1 MFVGL
6 QKISHNYR
14 RPTNLQEADVFSH
27 VCLSMEGR
35 GTEGISCDHHPW
47 CIVPHCTGNPLVP
60 APSSRYRTLPQVWIW
75 GGPGGLGPL
84 DPRFWGPKI
93 EHFWALFNFSTIF
106 FASLHLAYYFFNIL
120 LFHSSNSK
128 IFQPCYAHH
137 MISHLQVFVF
147 GLSFIHLGHLV
158 YT

>member
-1 MFVGL
+1 MFVGW

-27 VCLSMEGR
+27 VCLFMEGR
-35 GTEGISCDHHPW
+35 GAEGVSCDHHPW

-75 GGPGGLGPL
+75 GVLGAWAPL

-106 FASLHLAYYFFNIL
+106 LPHFTWHIISLIFCFFIVQIQKFSSLAMLVIWFLTYKS
-120 LFHSSNSK
+120 LF
-128 IFQPCYAHH
+128 
-137 MISHLQVFVF
+137 
-147 GLSFIHLGHLV
+147 LV
-158 YT
+158 LVSDI